1 MELQLGRGLSLLG
14 SGAESLLSAKVQTGR
29 RVGLQ
34 LPRVSVFQDP
44 RGPS

>member
-1 MELQLGRGLSLLG
+1 MELQLGCGLSLLG

-29 RVGLQ
+29 SVGLR
-34 LPRVSVFQDP
+34 LARVSVFPDP